1 MRAATLSALAL
12 ALALPA
18 LGQPSP
24 DAATA
29 PASKPDV
36 LVEIFQA
43 QLSPEQAAKLEQPAS
58 AGRIVAL
65 FTAPQRTAAKRTLAA
80 RAAST
85 KDDKE
90 LAQIVRGYE
99 LLGEPQG
106 LIEIG
111 AQLAKQNPKDSMGYS
126 LAADGMAK
134 KGNDEGALELAD
146 QALALN
152 PSDRRAIG
160 IRILIESRR
169 RYGTSKGSGG
179 EDAKPIEAA
188 IVNLPNGAAYKA
200 AIAMAEQPNKNLAV
214 GASHALSQ
222 LRPSSAPPLPGEEE
236 VEGEAAPAVP
246 RPLTAAAAAAAATV
260 GSLMLFLGLLPKS
273 VDERYPWLKAS
284 MTGGMLLIGGLVAY
298 DLAASHFI
306 FGRYIAWKT
315 PPPSVAA
322 PATVLPNAATAGQSL
337 EVAKKG
343 VDLVK
348 GNVNHVVLGRFPEY
362 TELADRLRATRLQV
376 PIEIWSKMTKK
387 EQWEANRRFLD
398 RAITR
403 GDQFVLASDPFQA
416 LHSARN
422 SFYAMEIRYLT
433 SKGYELNDAS
443 TKLLK
448 R

>member
-1 MRAATLSALAL
+1 MCAATLSALAL

-18 LGQPSP
+18 LGQPSL
-24 DAATA
+24 DANPA

-43 QLSPEQAAKLEQPAS
+43 QLAPEQTAKLEQPVS

-111 AQLAKQNPKDSMGYS
+111 AQLATQNPKDSMGYS
-126 LAADGMAK
+126 VAAEGMAK
-134 KGNDEGALELAD
+134 RGDDQGALELAD

-152 PSDRRAIG
+152 PNDRRAIG

-169 RYGTSKGSGG
+169 RYGSSKGSGG
-179 EDAKPIEAA
+179 AAAQPIEAA
-188 IVNLPNGAAYKA
+188 MVKVPHGAAYRA
-200 AIAMAEQPNKNLAV
+200 AADMVERPNPKLAQS
-214 GASHALSQ
+214 ASHALSQ
-222 LRPSSAPPLPGEEE
+222 LRPSSAPPLPNEEE
-236 VEGEAAPAVP
+236 VEGDAAPAAP

-260 GSLMLFLGLLPKS
+260 GSLLLFFGLLPKS
-273 VDERYPWLKAS
+273 VDERHPWLKPS
-284 MTGGMLLIGGLVAY
+284 MTGGMLLIGGLIAY

-315 PPPSVAA
+315 PPPSAAA
-322 PATVLPNAATAGQSL
+322 PAAAVPNAVPAGQSI
-337 EVAKKG
+337 EAAKQG
-343 VDLVK
+343 VHLVK

-376 PIEIWSKMTKK
+376 PIEIWNKMTKQQ
-387 EQWEANRRFLD
+387 QWEANRRFLD
-398 RAITR
+398 RAIAR
-403 GDQFVLASDPFQA
+403 GDQFVLATDPFQA
-416 LHSARN
+416 KKGTFYSMELH
-422 SFYAMEIRYLT
+422 YLT
-433 SKGYELNDAS
+433 EKGYELNDAA